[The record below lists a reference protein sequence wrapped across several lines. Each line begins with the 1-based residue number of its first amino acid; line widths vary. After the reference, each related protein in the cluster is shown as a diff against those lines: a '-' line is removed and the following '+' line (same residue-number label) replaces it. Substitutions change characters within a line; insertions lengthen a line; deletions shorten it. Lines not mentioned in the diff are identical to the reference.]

1 MAMDKKK
8 LLVSLAIC
16 FAAEGAGGLFT
27 AQSVGDWYLTLQKPA
42 FTPPGWLFGPVWT
55 LLYFLMG
62 VSLYLIWTA
71 KQDSGVKKNF
81 AGFIFAVQLLLNV
94 AWSAVFFGMQSI
106 AGALGISVALWV
118 AIAVTMHQFRR
129 ISRLASG
136 LLLPY
141 WAWVSFAT
149 VLNFTLW
156 KLNP

>member
-27 AQSVGDWYLTLQKPA
+27 AQSVGTWYLTLQKPA

-106 AGALGISVALWV
+106 AGALGIIVALWV